1 VVLRKGGKV
10 REDELEKAVS
20 SLLKK

>member
-1 VVLRKGGKV
+1 VLLRKGGKV

-20 SLLKK
+20 SLVNK